1 MTKIAK
7 RPVGRPRASDAE
19 ATKFVT
25 LNIPL
30 QAKKDLEAIKEHLER
45 QVGFSVSLSD
55 TVRHLIKLHSGR
67 AK

>member
-7 RPVGRPRASDAE
+7 RPVGRPRASNAE
-19 ATKFVT
+19 VTKFVT

-30 QAKKDLEAIKEHLER
+30 QAKKDLETIKENLER

-67 AK
+67 SK